1 MQKETW
7 IKTTD
12 GLSLYGVINL
22 PQQPKGIVVVVHGLA
37 EHLYRYNYL
46 ADFLKSAGYIVLRYD
61 QRGHG
66 KSDKK
71 NGIPVFLGDY
81 NELADDVN
89 SAVQLMKQD
98 YPNLPIFVIGH
109 SMGGFSVVAFG
120 TKYPH
125 QVNGIVTSGALTRLN
140 NPDIASIPEGT
151 PPETI
156 LPNEL
161 SDGVCSDPD
170 VIEAYVQDP
179 MVPKEITAS
188 IFIELTKGTDFLKM
202 NAASLVEPILI
213 LHGQNDALVAEK
225 DSRDLYG
232 EVGSEDKQLIIYPK
246 LFHEIFNEPV
256 KYSIYQ
262 TVVDWL
268 DGHLD

>member
-1 MQKETW
+1 MQKEVE
-7 IKTTD
+7 IKALD
-12 GLSLYGVINL
+12 GLSLYGVMDI
-22 PQQPKGIVVVVHGLA
+22 PQKPKGVVVIVHGLA
-37 EHLYRYNYL
+37 EHLHRYDFL
-46 ADFLKSAGYIVLRYD
+46 ADYLKSNGFIVLRYD

-66 KSDKK
+66 QSEAK
-71 NGIPVFLGDY
+71 NGLPVFLEDY
-81 NELADDVN
+81 NELADDVHC
-89 SAVQLMKQD
+89 AVEYMKQD
-98 YPNLPIFVIGH
+98 YPALPIFVIGH

-120 TKYPH
+120 TKYPGL
-125 QVNGIVTSGALTRLN
+125 VNGIVTSGAATRLN
-140 NPDIASIPEGT
+140 NPDIASIPDRT

-161 SDGVCSDPD
+161 GDGVCSDPD
-170 VIEAYVQDP
+170 VIADYAKDP

-188 IFIELTKGTDFLKM
+188 IFIELTKGAEFLKA
-202 NAASLVEPILI
+202 NASELVEPILI

-232 EVGSEDKQLIIYPK
+232 ETGSEDKQLIIYPK
-246 LFHEIFNEPV
+246 LYHEIFNEPV

-268 DGHLD
+268 DGHLG